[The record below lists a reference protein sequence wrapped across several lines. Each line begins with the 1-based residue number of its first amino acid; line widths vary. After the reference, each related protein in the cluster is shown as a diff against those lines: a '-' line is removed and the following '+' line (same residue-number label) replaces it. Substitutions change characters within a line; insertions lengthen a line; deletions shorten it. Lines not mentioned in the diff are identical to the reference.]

1 MLDILSIGK
10 INGSKDRDTNIK
22 TKEYMSKLPKASLN
36 MLLELYKEDLDLG
49 GYTLKDY
56 RYSS

>member
-49 GYTLKDY
+49 GYTLKD
-56 RYSS
+56 SG